1 MLVREFLLPDLGE
14 GLTEAK
20 IVEWKIGVG
29 DAVEIDQPIVDVES
43 AKAVVEL
50 PVPFAGIIE
59 SLCGE
64 PGDTIELGDVLV
76 RVRQISPDGSEAELP
91 ATQPDAGREAAE
103 QLADADPADAE
114 SSEYS
119 GAVLTGYGLH
129 ESKVRLRRP
138 EGGRFR
144 NRGAAAAVSSAAT
157 MPQDASKLLDSTRNS
172 PVMSPLV
179 RREAKAAGFDARHLA
194 GSGRGGLVLRADV
207 RAAIE
212 QLGDTATVVPARDQ
226 RPSGQS
232 CAAGAGDRR
241 MPLDGMRQ
249 LVAEH
254 MVESHSTV
262 PKATIWLDVDATPLL
277 ELRQQLQ
284 TATDE
289 RFSLTTLIARI
300 VVAAL
305 REHPR
310 LNSSFDSREGVIV
323 EHSAINLGLAAQTPR
338 GLMVPVL
345 HGVEGYTLRELRDA
359 VGELVAESKR
369 GNFSPAQLSGGT
381 FTLNNYGGF
390 GVDGASPI
398 INLPQTAMLGLG
410 RLKERPWVVDGELA
424 VRRVMTVSFV
434 FDHRVC
440 DGDAASA
447 FLTYVTDRIENPVLL
462 HTDL

>member
-91 ATQPDAGREAAE
+91 ATQPDAGREVAE

-144 NRGAAAAVSSAAT
+144 NRGAAAAVSSAAA

-212 QLGDTATVVPARDQ
+212 QLGDTTTVVPARDQ
-226 RPSGQS
+226 RHSGQS

-241 MPLDGMRQ
+241 IPLDGMRQ

-462 HTDL
+462 HADL

>member
-91 ATQPDAGREAAE
+91 ATQPNAGREVAE

-226 RPSGQS
+226 RPSDQS
-232 CAAGAGDRR
+232 CAAGASDRR
-241 MPLDGMRQ
+241 IPLDGMRQ